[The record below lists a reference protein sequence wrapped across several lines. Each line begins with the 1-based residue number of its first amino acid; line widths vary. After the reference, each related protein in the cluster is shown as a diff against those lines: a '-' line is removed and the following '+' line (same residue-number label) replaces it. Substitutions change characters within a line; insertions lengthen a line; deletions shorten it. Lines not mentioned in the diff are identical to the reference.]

1 MCRRAPN
8 VEVSRRL
15 RERRDRGSLS
25 LELAVVGPVL
35 ILLIFFAIQ
44 ASLYYYARSV
54 ALSAAREGV
63 SQLRV
68 VPDRPSYEQ
77 IDSRVLVSTEQYA
90 GKIGGQALLRPNATS
105 EFHDDSGT
113 VTVTVTGHVV
123 SLVPFDMTVTQ
134 QASGSV
140 ERFRAP

>member
-1 MCRRAPN
+1 M
-8 VEVSRRL
+8 
-15 RERRDRGSLS
+15 S
-25 LELAVVGPVL
+25 LELAIVAPML
-35 ILLIFFAIQ
+35 ILLIFFAVQ

-54 ALSAAREGV
+54 AQSASREGV

-68 VPDRPSYEQ
+68 APDQASYNAIRGQ
-77 IDSRVLVSTEQYA
+77 VLGSTEQYA
-90 GKIGGQALLRPNATS
+90 GRLGGQALRNPEADATY
-105 EFHDDSGT
+105 DDVAGT

-123 SLVPFDMTVTQ
+123 SLVPLDLTVTQ

>member
-1 MCRRAPN
+1 M
-8 VEVSRRL
+8 
-15 RERRDRGSLS
+15 
-25 LELAVVGPVL
+25 L

-44 ASLYYYARSV
+44 ISLYYYARSV

-68 VPDRPSYEQ
+68 VPDKASYDA
-77 IDSRVLVSTEQYA
+77 IDGQVLAYTEHYA
-90 GKIGGQALLRPNATS
+90 SNVGGQAFLQPHAKSAYHENA
-105 EFHDDSGT
+105 GT

-123 SLVPFDMTVTQ
+123 TLVPFDWTVTQ

-140 ERFRAP
+140 EKFRAP

>member
-1 MCRRAPN
+1 MAP
-8 VEVSRRL
+8 
-15 RERRDRGSLS
+15 
-25 LELAVVGPVL
+25 AL

-68 VPDRPSYEQ
+68 VPDQATYDS
-77 IDSRVLVSTEQYA
+77 IDGRVLVSTQDYA
-90 GKIGGQALLRPNATS
+90 HKIGGQALLQPHASS
-105 EFHDDSGT
+105 EFDDQAGT
-113 VTVTVTGHVV
+113 VTVKVTGHVV
-123 SLVPFDMTVTQ
+123 SLVPFHLSVTQ
-134 QASGSV
+134 EATGSV

>member
-1 MCRRAPN
+1 M
-8 VEVSRRL
+8 
-15 RERRDRGSLS
+15 S
-25 LELAVVGPVL
+25 LELALIAPAL

-68 VPDRPSYEQ
+68 VPDRSTYDS
-77 IDSRVLVSTEQYA
+77 IDGRVLSSTEDYA
-90 GKIGGQALLRPNATS
+90 HKVGGQALRGPQASS
-105 EFHDDSGT
+105 EFDDQAGT
-113 VTVTVTGHVV
+113 VKVEVTGHVV
-123 SLVPFDMTVTQ
+123 SLVPFDLSVTQ
-134 QASGSV
+134 QATGSV